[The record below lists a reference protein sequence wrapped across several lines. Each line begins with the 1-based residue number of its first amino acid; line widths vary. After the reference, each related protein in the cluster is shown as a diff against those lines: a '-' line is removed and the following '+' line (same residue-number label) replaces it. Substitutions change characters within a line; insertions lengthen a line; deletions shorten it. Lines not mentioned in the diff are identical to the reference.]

1 MYAID
6 GGKRFDD
13 ASPGFA
19 RLYADVFTR
28 PLLTLAPPPL
38 RLVASDGC
46 ARAPRPRRGC
56 GHARRHL
63 RVVHAARR

>member
-6 GGKRFDD
+6 GGKRFDE
-13 ASPGFA
+13 AGPGFA
-19 RLYADVFTR
+19 RLYADVFAR
-28 PLLTLAPPPL
+28 PVLKLAPPPL

-46 ARAPRPRRGC
+46 ARMPRARRGC

-63 RVVHAARR
+63 RVVGGTRR